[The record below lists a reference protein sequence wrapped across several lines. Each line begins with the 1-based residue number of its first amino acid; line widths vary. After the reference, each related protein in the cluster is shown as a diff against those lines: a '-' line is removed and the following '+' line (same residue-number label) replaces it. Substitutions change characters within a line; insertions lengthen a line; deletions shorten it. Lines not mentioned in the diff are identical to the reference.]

1 VGGSEK
7 HAQERGGGRAATLA
21 WATCALALVLI
32 SASFVLA
39 LLGTARFVGLN
50 SPILGVSGAL
60 VGGLVASRR
69 PGNPVGWFS
78 SQAP

>member
-1 VGGSEK
+1 MRLWEGPRNTLRSGVAAVLRLSP
-7 HAQERGGGRAATLA
+7 GRR
-21 WATCALALVLI
+21 
-32 SASFVLA
+32 VLA

-50 SPILGVSGAL
+50 FPILGVSGAL